1 MLFRLATKEDLND
14 IKSVYLR
21 IMEDIKD
28 INLCMWD
35 EDYPISC
42 FDEDINNKSL
52 HILTDGKTIAGAVAI
67 CECGE
72 CDEKMRW
79 KEIGAKALYLFRLGV
94 NVNYKG
100 KGIGNILV
108 QEAMKSIKKRGVE
121 YLRLFVVI
129 DNLPAIKLYER
140 NGFRRVEGIFEELI
154 DENKVLR
161 EYGYEIEIN

>member
-1 MLFRLATKEDLND
+1 MLFRLATNEDLND

-21 IMEDIKD
+21 IMEDIND
-28 INLCMWD
+28 TNLCMWD

-42 FDEDINNKSL
+42 FEEDIDNKCL
-52 HILTDGKTIAGAVAI
+52 HILTDGEAIAGAVAI
-67 CECGE
+67 CESGE

-79 KEIGAKALYLFRLGV
+79 KDIGAKALYLFRLGV

-140 NGFRRVEGIFEELI
+140 NGFRRVDGIFEELI
-154 DENKVLR
+154 DENRVLR
-161 EYGYEIEIN
+161 EYGYEIAIN